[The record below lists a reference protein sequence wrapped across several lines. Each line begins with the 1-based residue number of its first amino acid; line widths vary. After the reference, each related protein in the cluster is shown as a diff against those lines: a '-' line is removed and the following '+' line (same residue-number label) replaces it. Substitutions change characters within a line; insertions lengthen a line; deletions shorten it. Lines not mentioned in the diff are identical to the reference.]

1 MVPDLARAPEIS
13 RLAAAS
19 LAAEPFVALS
29 HGGASFE
36 GVEERQCV
44 VGVVHVLPAELERWV
59 VDGPVIEKPDLFFS
73 V

>member
-1 MVPDLARAPEIS
+1 MIM
-13 RLAAAS
+13 LAAAS

-59 VDGPVIEKPDLFFS
+59 VDGPVIFKKPRPLFS